1 MSDLATTRIRRA
13 TLHELVAV
21 TGPSERVSE
30 TVKIPR
36 PELALLLRAAA
47 ELVDPAPAVDAVLAV
62 RKRSELI
69 VAFIAATFCGV
80 LLTVPLWW

>member
-1 MSDLATTRIRRA
+1 MSDLATARIRRA

-21 TGPSERVSE
+21 TGPLERSCE
-30 TVKIPR
+30 TVKMPR
-36 PELALLLRAAA
+36 PELVQLLRAAG
-47 ELVDPAPAVDAVLAV
+47 ELVDPAPAVDAVIAV
-62 RKRSELI
+62 RRRSELI